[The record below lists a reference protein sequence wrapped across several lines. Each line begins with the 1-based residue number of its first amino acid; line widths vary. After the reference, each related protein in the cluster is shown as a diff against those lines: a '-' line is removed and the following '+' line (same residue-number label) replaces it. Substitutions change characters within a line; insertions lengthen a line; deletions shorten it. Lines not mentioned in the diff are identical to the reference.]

1 MTSAFRL
8 DGKTAIVT
16 GGSRGLGLY
25 AAEGLLEA
33 GVTTLVITSRKANAC
48 DEAITYL
55 KGKFPSANLNLISI
69 PADLSKESEVKRFI
83 SAVKAAGINKVH
95 ICLANA
101 GATWG
106 APFDSFPDSG
116 FEKVFD
122 LNVRSVFN
130 LIRECAPLLEAAA
143 VPGDPARVITVGSV
157 AGIGIGNVGPNG
169 TYSYAASKAAVHHL
183 SKHLAVALGPRG
195 ILVNAIAPG
204 FFVTKMAAALIN
216 KSGGEDALGKST
228 PNGRLGGPQD
238 IAGVVTFLSSKA
250 ASHVNGVVIPIDGG
264 KHLLAGF
271 DDANW
276 KAKL

>member
-8 DGKTAIVT
+8 DGKTAIIT

-25 AAEGLLEA
+25 AAEGLLDA
-33 GVTTLVITSRKANAC
+33 GVTTVIITSRKAAAC
-48 DEAITYL
+48 DEAVTFL
-55 KGKFPSANLNLISI
+55 KGKFPKANIFAI
-69 PADLSKESEVKRFI
+69 PADLSKASEVTRFI
-83 SAVKAAGINKVH
+83 AGVKAAGISKVH

-106 APFDSFPDSG
+106 APFDTFPDSG

-157 AGIGIGNVGPNG
+157 AGIGIGNIGANA

-204 FFVTKMAAALIN
+204 FFVTKMAAGLID
-216 KSGGEDALGKST
+216 KSGGEAALGKST
-228 PNGRLGGPQD
+228 PNGRLGQPDD

-271 DDANW
+271 DDA
-276 KAKL
+276 KAKM